1 MKTYNTLTLSN
12 GLRIIHTPSPTSVA
26 YCGYAI
32 DAGTRDE
39 QPHEAGLAHFV
50 EHMLFKGTVK
60 RRAWHILNRMEH
72 VGGDLN
78 AFTNK
83 EETVVYSAFL
93 KKDFVR
99 ALELL
104 TDIFIIGNI

>member
-50 EHMLFKGTVK
+50 EHMLFKGTK
-60 RRAWHILNRMEH
+60 TRTSYDIACGFDKI
-72 VGGDLN
+72 GGNVN
-78 AFTNK
+78 AFT
-83 EETVVYSAFL
+83 ERECICVHCVVPAQFL
-93 KKDFVR
+93 ND
-99 ALELL
+99 ALA
-104 TDIFIIGNI
+104 IFLS